1 MFLCKTLKAISKY
14 LFSLAIAC
22 ILYACS
28 TPASRKNEE
37 NIQIK
42 TPEIL
47 EKFIGKWE
55 YIVGTDT
62 GIETW
67 NKVNDSIYLGFS
79 TNRLQ
84 TDTFERITLSR
95 EKKEWYYSPRFG
107 HDLLKGTDFKL
118 LEYNSNTIL
127 FVNRE
132 NDFPDSI
139 RYTFSKNDS
148 LTALLYGNNKG
159 VYSIETI
166 PMKRIR

>member
-1 MFLCKTLKAISKY
+1 MFLCKTLNTKSKY
-14 LFSLAIAC
+14 LFHLAIAC
-22 ILYACS
+22 ILYACN
-28 TPASRKNEE
+28 TPVSPKDSE
-37 NIQIK
+37 NIQVK

-55 YIVGTDT
+55 YIAGTDT

-107 HDLLKGTDFKL
+107 FDLLKGTDFKL
-118 LEYNSNTIL
+118 LEYDNNTIL

-139 RYTFSKNDS
+139 RYSFSENDS

-166 PMKRIR
+166 PMKRIH